1 MEVNDV
7 APTGGNA
14 IMNRRDSELDSLLN
28 VLSPMFVQFAE
39 VARVGQVTRAAARL
53 GVPQPSVTRHI
64 ARLEN
69 VLGVRLFSR
78 TPRGLELTAA
88 GRSLVDPVERAL
100 TALTDGIAALDR
112 GTTSAPVS
120 LGFLH
125 TLGELVVPDLL
136 RSFKEVC
143 PEVVFALRQDS
154 ADRLLADLAEGAIDL
169 CLTSPAPDQADL
181 RSVGLGTQRLVLAV
195 PEGHDLADLES
206 TQLVAAASDDFVT
219 LGENNHLR
227 LLVEGLCRG
236 VGFEPRVV
244 FEASGVST
252 IRGLV
257 AVGMGVSVVPP
268 APAPIAGLVEVPLSD
283 DGAYREIALAWR
295 ASSPLPPAV
304 QDFRTHAETQART
317 LRPWKGIDPAGRG
330 GSA

>member
-1 MEVNDV
+1 
-7 APTGGNA
+7 
-14 IMNRRDSELDSLLN
+14 MNRRDTELNALLN
-28 VLSPMFVQFAE
+28 ALSPMFVQFAE

-53 GVPQPSVTRHI
+53 DVPQPSVTRHL

-100 TALTDGIAALDR
+100 AALAEGIAGIDR
-112 GTTSAPVS
+112 GSAEAPVS

-136 RSFKEVC
+136 RNFKQAR
-143 PEVVFALRQDS
+143 PEARFALSQDS
-154 ADRLLADLAEGAIDL
+154 ADRLLTSLTEGAIDL
-169 CLTSPAPDQADL
+169 CLTSPAPDVAGV
-181 RSVGLGTQRLVLAV
+181 RSQSLGTQRLVLAV
-195 PEGHDLADLES
+195 REGHDLATLES
-206 TQLVAAASDDFVT
+206 TALAAAASDDFVT

-227 LLVEGLCRG
+227 LLTDGLCRA

-252 IRGLV
+252 LRGLV
-257 AVGMGVSVVPP
+257 AVGMGVAIVPP
-268 APAPIAGLVEVPLSD
+268 APAPIAGLVEVPLVD
-283 DGAYREIALAWR
+283 EGAYREIALAWR
-295 ASSPLPPAV
+295 ADSCLSRAA
-304 QDFRTHAETQART
+304 QEFRAYVESQAHAF
-317 LRPWKGIDPAGRG
+317 RPWKGLGADEGDGRT
-330 GSA
+330 

>member
-1 MEVNDV
+1 MNHRDAES
-7 APTGGNA
+7 NA
-14 IMNRRDSELDSLLN
+14 LLN

-53 GVPQPSVTRHI
+53 GVPQPSVTRHV

-78 TPRGLELTAA
+78 TPRGLELTEA
-88 GRSLVDPVERAL
+88 GRGLVDPVERAL
-100 TALTDGIAALDR
+100 TALAEGIAGIDR
-112 GTTSAPVS
+112 GTATAPVS

-136 RSFKEVC
+136 RNFKEMF
-143 PEVVFALRQDS
+143 PEAKFALRQDS
-154 ADRLLADLAEGAIDL
+154 ADRLLTSLAEGTIDL
-169 CLTSPAPDQADL
+169 CLTSPAPDRADVQS
-181 RSVGLGTQRLVLAV
+181 RRLGTQRLVLAV

-206 TQLVAAASDDFVT
+206 TALEAAASDDFVT

-227 LLVEGLCRG
+227 LLVESLCRA

-252 IRGLV
+252 LRGLV

-268 APAPIAGLVEVPLSD
+268 APAPIAGLVEVPLVD
-283 DGAYREIALAWR
+283 EGAYREIALAWR
-295 ASSPLPPAV
+295 TNSPLARV
-304 QDFRTHAETQART
+304 AQDFRAYVETSSRSLGSWRGLDADE
-317 LRPWKGIDPAGRG
+317 GDGPA
-330 GSA
+330 